1 MKNKYKKNK
10 LISAFTM
17 IELILVIL
25 ILGIVGSLG
34 SEILSVLYNNY
45 YWTAKT
51 QRLEAQ
57 ANLAADIVAARLKHR
72 IPQTTAAL
80 KGTQYKS
87 VNGAQDSDLIFYL
100 KAYELER
107 DFATWKDEA
116 TYTKEPRVSGY
127 INKLEDKSN
136 KVNNKYTD
144 TITITSD
151 DSKFKGL
158 ENSYTIFFNDDSA
171 IFYKPKNAANN
182 KAEDLYLKAYYEKN
196 QPFFYGCNSSGG
208 ITYTTNN
215 ANNAGIITIT
225 RSDCDLDN
233 GDKVRPSRAGSL
245 YRYSFSKEVNKII
258 FETKQTL
265 GTAPI
270 QTKIGTLKLEVLKA
284 TENKIARGQTY
295 TLARNVSAFSFT
307 SLSADPHFASGIV
320 FKICVYD
327 NEKNDLSGV
336 EHEVCQTRIVQ

>member
-80 KGTQYKS
+80 KNDKYYS
-87 VNGAQDSDLIFYL
+87 VNGAQDSNLIFYL

-107 DFATWKDEA
+107 RDFTAWKDNSPYTEA
-116 TYTKEPRVSGY
+116 RVSGY
-127 INKLEDKSN
+127 INNLKDTSN
-136 KVNNKYTD
+136 KANNKYND
-144 TITITSD
+144 IITITSD
-151 DSKFKGL
+151 DSRFNGL
-158 ENSYTIFFNDDSA
+158 GEYTIFFNDDSA
-171 IFYKPKNAANN
+171 IFYKPKNAASSAN
-182 KAEDLYLKAYYEKN
+182 EDLYLKAYYEKN
-196 QPFFYGCNSSGG
+196 QPFFYGCSNGS
-208 ITYTTNN
+208 IAYPTHQ
-215 ANNAGIITIT
+215 AGTITIT
-225 RSDCDLDN
+225 RNGCDLDN

-258 FETKQTL
+258 FESTKIL
-265 GTAPI
+265 GT
-270 QTKIGTLKLEVLKA
+270 TKLGTLKLEVLEA
-284 TENKIARGQTY
+284 TKSKVAKGKTY

>member
-80 KGTQYKS
+80 KNDKYYS

-107 DFATWKDEA
+107 RDFTAWKDNSPYTEA
-116 TYTKEPRVSGY
+116 RVSGY
-127 INKLEDKSN
+127 INNLKDTSN
-136 KVNNKYTD
+136 KANNKYND
-144 TITITSD
+144 IITITSD
-151 DSKFKGL
+151 DSRFNGL
-158 ENSYTIFFNDDSA
+158 GEYTIFFNDDSA
-171 IFYKPKNAANN
+171 IFYKPKNAAGSAN
-182 KAEDLYLKAYYEKN
+182 EDLYLKAYYEKTH
-196 QPFFYGCNSSGG
+196 PLLYGC
-208 ITYTTNN
+208 TTTNTP
-215 ANNAGIITIT
+215 IIYPSDKPYTIEIT
-225 RSDCDLDN
+225 RSGCDLDN

-245 YRYSFSKEVNKII
+245 YRYSFSKEVNKIV
-258 FETKQTL
+258 FDTKKTL
-265 GTAPI
+265 NGT
-270 QTKIGTLKLEVLKA
+270 KLGTLKLEVLEA
-284 TENKIARGQTY
+284 TKSKIPLGKTY

-327 NEKNDLSGV
+327 NVKNDLSGV

>member
-17 IELILVIL
+17 IELILVIV

-87 VNGAQDSDLIFYL
+87 VNGAQDSYLIFYL

-171 IFYKPKNAANN
+171 IFYKPKNAAGSAN
-182 KAEDLYLKAYYEKN
+182 EDLYLKAYYEKTH
-196 QPFFYGCNSSGG
+196 PLLYGCNASSTPIAYLTQNPG
-208 ITYTTNN
+208 T
-215 ANNAGIITIT
+215 ITIT
-225 RSDCDLDN
+225 RSGCDLDN

-245 YRYSFSKEVNKII
+245 YRYSFSKEVNKIV
-258 FETKQTL
+258 FESTKTL
-265 GTAPI
+265 GT
-270 QTKIGTLKLEVLKA
+270 TKLGTLKLEVLEA
-284 TENKIARGQTY
+284 TKNQVAQGKTY

-327 NEKNDLSGV
+327 NAKNDLSGV

>member
-80 KGTQYKS
+80 DKNNKYKS

-107 DFATWKDEA
+107 RDFAAWKDNSA
-116 TYTKEPRVSGY
+116 YPKEPRVSGY

-144 TITITSD
+144 TITITSN
-151 DSKFKGL
+151 DSRFNGL
-158 ENSYTIFFNDDSA
+158 GEYTIFFNDDSA
-171 IFYKPKNAANN
+171 IFYKPKNAAGSAN
-182 KAEDLYLKAYYEKN
+182 EDLYLKAYYEKTH
-196 QPFFYGCNSSGG
+196 PLLYGCNASSTPIAYLTQNPG
-208 ITYTTNN
+208 T
-215 ANNAGIITIT
+215 ITIT
-225 RSDCDLDN
+225 RSGCDLDN

-258 FETKQTL
+258 FESTKTL
-265 GTAPI
+265 GT
-270 QTKIGTLKLEVLKA
+270 TKLGTLKLEVLKA
-284 TENKIARGQTY
+284 TENKTAQGQTY

>member
-57 ANLAADIVAARLKHR
+57 ANLAADIIAARLKHR

-80 KGTQYKS
+80 SGTQYKS

-107 DFATWKDEA
+107 HDFTAWKDNSA
-116 TYTKEPRVSGY
+116 YPEPRVSGY
-127 INKLEDKSN
+127 INNLKDTSN

-151 DSKFKGL
+151 NSRFNGL
-158 ENSYTIFFNDDSA
+158 GEYTIFFNDDSA
-171 IFYKPKNAANN
+171 IFYKPKNATSSAN
-182 KAEDLYLKAYYEKN
+182 EDLYLKAYYEKTH
-196 QPFFYGCNSSGG
+196 PLLYGCNASSTP
-208 ITYTTNN
+208 ITYPTDQPGT
-215 ANNAGIITIT
+215 ITIT
-225 RSDCDLDN
+225 RNGCDLDN

-258 FETKQTL
+258 FELTKTL
-265 GTAPI
+265 GT
-270 QTKIGTLKLEVLKA
+270 TKLGTLKLEVLKS
-284 TENKIARGQTY
+284 TNNKNIAGQTY

>member
-17 IELILVIL
+17 IELILVIV

-57 ANLAADIVAARLKHR
+57 ANLAADIIAARLKHR

-80 KGTQYKS
+80 KNDQYYS

-107 DFATWKDEA
+107 RDFTAWKDNSL
-116 TYTKEPRVSGY
+116 YPEPRVSGY

-151 DSKFKGL
+151 DSRFNGL
-158 ENSYTIFFNDDSA
+158 GQYTIFFNDDSA

-182 KAEDLYLKAYYEKN
+182 KAEDLYLKAYYEKTH
-196 QPFFYGCNSSGG
+196 PLLYGCSATSTP
-208 ITYTTNN
+208 IIYPSDKPYT
-215 ANNAGIITIT
+215 IEIT
-225 RSDCDLDN
+225 RSGCDLDS

-258 FETKQTL
+258 FETTKIL
-265 GTAPI
+265 GT
-270 QTKIGTLKLEVLKA
+270 TKLGTLKLEVLEA
-284 TENKIARGQTY
+284 TKNKVAQGKTY

>member
-17 IELILVIL
+17 IELILVIV

-171 IFYKPKNAANN
+171 IFYKPKNAAGSAN
-182 KAEDLYLKAYYEKN
+182 EDLYLKAYYEKTH
-196 QPFFYGCNSSGG
+196 PLLYGCNASSTPIAYLTQNPG
-208 ITYTTNN
+208 T
-215 ANNAGIITIT
+215 ITIT
-225 RSDCDLDN
+225 RSGCDLDN

-245 YRYSFSKEVNKII
+245 YRYSFSKEVNKIV
-258 FETKQTL
+258 FESTKTL
-265 GTAPI
+265 GT
-270 QTKIGTLKLEVLKA
+270 TKIGSLKLEVLKA
-284 TENKIARGQTY
+284 TENKIAKGQTY

-327 NEKNDLSGV
+327 NVKNDLSGV

>member
-17 IELILVIL
+17 IELILVIV

-80 KGTQYKS
+80 KNNKYHS
-87 VNGAQDSDLIFYL
+87 VNGAQDSNLIFYL

-107 DFATWKDEA
+107 RDFDAWKDNSL
-116 TYTKEPRVSGY
+116 YPKEPRVSGY
-127 INKLEDKSN
+127 INNLKDTSV
-136 KVNNKYTD
+136 KVNNTYTD
-144 TITITSD
+144 TIKITSD
-151 DSKFKGL
+151 DSRFNGL
-158 ENSYTIFFNDDSA
+158 GEYTIFFNDDSA
-171 IFYKPKNAANN
+171 IFYKPKNAAGSAN
-182 KAEDLYLKAYYEKN
+182 EDLYLKAYYEKTH
-196 QPFFYGCNSSGG
+196 PLLYGCSATNTPIIYPSDKP
-208 ITYTTNN
+208 YT
-215 ANNAGIITIT
+215 IEIT
-225 RSDCDLDN
+225 RSGCDLDS

-258 FETKQTL
+258 FETTKIL
-265 GTAPI
+265 GT
-270 QTKIGTLKLEVLKA
+270 TKLGTLKLEVLEA
-284 TENKIARGQTY
+284 TKNKVAQGKTY

>member
-80 KGTQYKS
+80 KNDKYHS

-107 DFATWKDEA
+107 RDFDAWKD
-116 TYTKEPRVSGY
+116 TSLYPKEPRVSGY
-127 INKLEDKSN
+127 INKLKDTSN

-144 TITITSD
+144 TITITSN
-151 DSKFKGL
+151 DSRFNGL
-158 ENSYTIFFNDDSA
+158 GEYTIFFNDDSA
-171 IFYKPKNAANN
+171 IFYKPKNAAVSAN
-182 KAEDLYLKAYYEKN
+182 EDLYLKAYYEKTH
-196 QPFFYGCNSSGG
+196 PLLYGCNASSTP
-208 ITYTTNN
+208 ITYPTHQPGT
-215 ANNAGIITIT
+215 ITIT
-225 RSDCDLDN
+225 RSGCDLDN

-258 FETKQTL
+258 FESTKTL
-265 GTAPI
+265 GT
-270 QTKIGTLKLEVLKA
+270 TKLGTLKLEVLKA
-284 TENKIARGQTY
+284 NENKNAQGQTY

>member
-57 ANLAADIVAARLKHR
+57 ANLAADIIAARLKHR

-80 KGTQYKS
+80 DKNNKYKS

-107 DFATWKDEA
+107 RDFTAWKDNSA
-116 TYTKEPRVSGY
+116 YPEPRVSGY
-127 INKLEDKSN
+127 INNLKDTSN

-151 DSKFKGL
+151 DSRFNGL
-158 ENSYTIFFNDDSA
+158 GQYTIFFNDDSA

-196 QPFFYGCNSSGG
+196 QPFYYGCRDGN
-208 ITYTTNN
+208 ITYSTNN
-215 ANNAGIITIT
+215 VGTIIIN
-225 RSDCDLDN
+225 RSGCDLDN

-245 YRYSFSKEVNKII
+245 YRYSFSKEVNKIV
-258 FETKQTL
+258 FDTKKTL
-265 GTAPI
+265 NGT
-270 QTKIGTLKLEVLKA
+270 KLGTLKLEVLKA
-284 TENKIARGQTY
+284 NVSKNALGQSY

-327 NEKNDLSGV
+327 NEKNDRSGV

>member
-80 KGTQYKS
+80 KNDKYYS

-107 DFATWKDEA
+107 RDFDAWKDNSL
-116 TYTKEPRVSGY
+116 YPKEPRVSGY
-127 INKLEDKSN
+127 INKLEDKSV
-136 KVNNKYTD
+136 KVHNKYTD
-144 TITITSD
+144 TIKITSD
-151 DSKFKGL
+151 DSRFNGL
-158 ENSYTIFFNDDSA
+158 GQYTIFFNDDSA
-171 IFYKPKNAANN
+171 IFYKPKNAAGSAN
-182 KAEDLYLKAYYEKN
+182 EDLYLRAYYEK
-196 QPFFYGCNSSGG
+196 PHPLLYGCSAVTRTPIIYPSDKP
-208 ITYTTNN
+208 YT
-215 ANNAGIITIT
+215 IEIT
-225 RSDCDLDN
+225 RSGCDLDN

-245 YRYSFSKEVNKII
+245 YRYSFSKEVNKIV
-258 FETKQTL
+258 FESTKTL
-265 GTAPI
+265 GT
-270 QTKIGTLKLEVLKA
+270 TKLGTLKLEVLKS
-284 TENKIARGQTY
+284 TDNKNIAGQTY

>member
-57 ANLAADIVAARLKHR
+57 ANLAADAIAARLKHR

-80 KGTQYKS
+80 KNDKYHS

-107 DFATWKDEA
+107 RDFDAWKD
-116 TYTKEPRVSGY
+116 TSLYPKEPRVSGY
-127 INKLEDKSN
+127 INKLKDTSN

-151 DSKFKGL
+151 DSRFNGL
-158 ENSYTIFFNDDSA
+158 GEYTIFFNDDSA
-171 IFYKPKNAANN
+171 IFYKPKNAAGSAN
-182 KAEDLYLKAYYEKN
+182 EDLYLNAYYEKK
-196 QPFFYGCNSSGG
+196 QPFFYGCSSGS
-208 ITYTTNN
+208 ITYPTHQADT
-215 ANNAGIITIT
+215 ITIT
-225 RSDCDLDN
+225 RNGCDLDN

-245 YRYSFSKEVNKII
+245 YRYSFSKEVNKIV
-258 FETKQTL
+258 FESTKTL
-265 GTAPI
+265 GT
-270 QTKIGTLKLEVLKA
+270 TKLGTLKLEVLKS
-284 TENKIARGQTY
+284 TDNKNIAGQTY

-320 FKICVYD
+320 FKVCVYD
-327 NEKNDLSGV
+327 KEKNDLTGV

>member
-57 ANLAADIVAARLKHR
+57 ANLAADAIAARLKHR

-80 KGTQYKS
+80 KNDKYHS

-107 DFATWKDEA
+107 RDFDAWKD
-116 TYTKEPRVSGY
+116 TSLYSKEPRVSGY
-127 INKLEDKSN
+127 INKLKDTSN

-151 DSKFKGL
+151 DSRFNGL
-158 ENSYTIFFNDDSA
+158 GEYTIFFNDDSA
-171 IFYKPKNAANN
+171 IFYKPKNAAGSAN
-182 KAEDLYLKAYYEKN
+182 EDLYLKAYYEKN
-196 QPFFYGCNSSGG
+196 QPFFYGCSSGS
-208 ITYTTNN
+208 ITYPTHQ
-215 ANNAGIITIT
+215 AGTITIT
-225 RSDCDLDN
+225 RNGCDLDN

-245 YRYSFSKEVNKII
+245 YRYSFSKEVNKIV
-258 FETKQTL
+258 FELTKTL
-265 GTAPI
+265 GT
-270 QTKIGTLKLEVLKA
+270 TKLGTLKLEVLKS
-284 TENKIARGQTY
+284 TDNKNIAGQTY

>member
-80 KGTQYKS
+80 DKNNKYKS

-107 DFATWKDEA
+107 RDFTAWKDNSP
-116 TYTKEPRVSGY
+116 YPKEPRVSGY
-127 INKLEDKSN
+127 INKLKDTSN

-151 DSKFKGL
+151 DSRFNGSG
-158 ENSYTIFFNDDSA
+158 EYTIFFNDDSA
-171 IFYKPKNAANN
+171 IFYKPKNAAGSAN
-182 KAEDLYLKAYYEKN
+182 EDLYLKAYYEKN
-196 QPFFYGCNSSGG
+196 QPFFYGCSSGS
-208 ITYTTNN
+208 ITYPTHQ
-215 ANNAGIITIT
+215 AGTITIT
-225 RSDCDLDN
+225 RSGCDLDN

-245 YRYSFSKEVNKII
+245 YRYSFSKEVNKIV
-258 FETKQTL
+258 FDTTKTL
-265 GTAPI
+265 GT
-270 QTKIGTLKLEVLKA
+270 TKLGTLKLEVLKS
-284 TENKIARGQTY
+284 TDNKNIAGQTY

>member
-80 KGTQYKS
+80 DKNNKYKS

-107 DFATWKDEA
+107 RDFTAWKDNSPYTEA
-116 TYTKEPRVSGY
+116 RVSGY
-127 INKLEDKSN
+127 INNLKDTSN
-136 KVNNKYTD
+136 KANNKYTD

-151 DSKFKGL
+151 NSRFNGL
-158 ENSYTIFFNDDSA
+158 GEYTIFFNDDSA
-171 IFYKPKNAANN
+171 IFYKPKNATSSAN
-182 KAEDLYLKAYYEKN
+182 EDLYLKAYYEKN
-196 QPFFYGCNSSGG
+196 QPFFYGCSSGS
-208 ITYTTNN
+208 ITYPTHQ
-215 ANNAGIITIT
+215 AGTITIT
-225 RSDCDLDN
+225 RSVCDLDN

-245 YRYSFSKEVNKII
+245 YRYSFSKEVNKIV
-258 FETKQTL
+258 FESTKTL
-265 GTAPI
+265 GT
-270 QTKIGTLKLEVLKA
+270 TKLGTLKLEVLKA
-284 TENKIARGQTY
+284 TENKNAQGQTY

>member
-17 IELILVIL
+17 IELILVIV

-182 KAEDLYLKAYYEKN
+182 KAEDLYLKAYYEKK
-196 QPFFYGCNSSGG
+196 QPFFYGCNSNGG
-208 ITYTTNN
+208 ITYPTNN

-245 YRYSFSKEVNKII
+245 YRYSFSKEVNKIV
-258 FETKQTL
+258 FKSTKNL
-265 GTAPI
+265 GG
-270 QTKIGTLKLEVLKA
+270 TKIGTLSLEVLNA
-284 TENKIARGQTY
+284 TNNKMIAGQTY

-320 FKICVYD
+320 FKVCVYD
-327 NEKNDLSGV
+327 KEKDDLSGV

>member
-17 IELILVIL
+17 IELILVIV

-80 KGTQYKS
+80 KDTQYKS
-87 VNGAQDSDLIFYL
+87 VNGAQDSHLIFYL

-196 QPFFYGCNSSGG
+196 QPFYYGCRDGS
-208 ITYTTNN
+208 ITYPPNN
-215 ANNAGIITIT
+215 PSTITIT
-225 RSDCDLDN
+225 RNGCDLDN
-233 GDKVRPSRAGSL
+233 GNKVRPSRAGSL

-258 FETKQTL
+258 FKTKQIL
-265 GTAPI
+265 GTAPN
-270 QTKIGTLKLEVLKA
+270 QTKIGTLSLEVLDA
-284 TENKIARGQTY
+284 TNNKMIAGQTY

-327 NEKNDLSGV
+327 NVKNDLSGV

>member
-57 ANLAADIVAARLKHR
+57 ANLAADAIAARLKHR

-80 KGTQYKS
+80 DKTNKYKS

-107 DFATWKDEA
+107 RDFDAWKD
-116 TYTKEPRVSGY
+116 TSLYPKEPRVSGY
-127 INKLEDKSN
+127 INKLKDTSN

-151 DSKFKGL
+151 DSRFNGL
-158 ENSYTIFFNDDSA
+158 GEYTIFFNDDSA
-171 IFYKPKNAANN
+171 IFYKPKNATSSAN
-182 KAEDLYLKAYYEKN
+182 EDLYLKAYYEKN
-196 QPFFYGCNSSGG
+196 QPFFYGCNTGG
-208 ITYTTNN
+208 ITYPTHQ
-215 ANNAGIITIT
+215 AGTITIT
-225 RSDCDLDN
+225 RSGCDLDN

-258 FETKQTL
+258 FESTKTL
-265 GTAPI
+265 GT
-270 QTKIGTLKLEVLKA
+270 TKLGTLKLEVLKA
-284 TENKIARGQTY
+284 NENKNAQGQTY

>member
-57 ANLAADIVAARLKHR
+57 ANLAADAIAARLKHR

-80 KGTQYKS
+80 KNDKYHS

-107 DFATWKDEA
+107 RDFDAWKD
-116 TYTKEPRVSGY
+116 TSLYPKEPRVSGY
-127 INKLEDKSN
+127 INKLKDTSN

-151 DSKFKGL
+151 DSRFNGL
-158 ENSYTIFFNDDSA
+158 GEYTIFFNDDSA
-171 IFYKPKNAANN
+171 IFYKPKNAAGSAN
-182 KAEDLYLKAYYEKN
+182 EDLYLKAYYEKN
-196 QPFFYGCNSSGG
+196 QPFFYGCSSGS
-208 ITYTTNN
+208 ITYPPTHQ
-215 ANNAGIITIT
+215 AGTITIT
-225 RSDCDLDN
+225 RNGCDLDN

-245 YRYSFSKEVNKII
+245 YRYSFSKEVNKIV
-258 FETKQTL
+258 FESTKTL
-265 GTAPI
+265 GT
-270 QTKIGTLKLEVLKA
+270 TKLGTLKLEVLKS
-284 TENKIARGQTY
+284 TDNKNIAGQTY

-320 FKICVYD
+320 FKVCVYD
-327 NEKNDLSGV
+327 KEKNDLTGV

>member
-80 KGTQYKS
+80 DKSNKYKS

-107 DFATWKDEA
+107 RDFTAWKDNSPYTEA
-116 TYTKEPRVSGY
+116 RVSGY
-127 INKLEDKSN
+127 INNLKDTSN
-136 KVNNKYTD
+136 KANNKYND
-144 TITITSD
+144 IITITSD
-151 DSKFKGL
+151 DSRFNGL
-158 ENSYTIFFNDDSA
+158 GEYTIFFNDDSA

-196 QPFFYGCNSSGG
+196 QPFFYGCSNGS
-208 ITYTTNN
+208 IAYPTHQ
-215 ANNAGIITIT
+215 AGTITIT
-225 RSDCDLDN
+225 RNGCDLDN

-258 FETKQTL
+258 FESTKTL
-265 GTAPI
+265 GT
-270 QTKIGTLKLEVLKA
+270 TKLGTLKLEVLKA
-284 TENKIARGQTY
+284 NGNKNALWQSY

-336 EHEVCQTRIVQ
+336 DHEVCQTRIVQ

>member
-57 ANLAADIVAARLKHR
+57 ANLAADAIAARLKHR

-80 KGTQYKS
+80 KNDKYHS

-107 DFATWKDEA
+107 RDFDAWKD
-116 TYTKEPRVSGY
+116 TSLYPKEPRVSGY
-127 INKLEDKSN
+127 INKLKDTSN

-151 DSKFKGL
+151 DSRFNGL
-158 ENSYTIFFNDDSA
+158 GEYTIFFNDDSA
-171 IFYKPKNAANN
+171 IFYKPKNATSSAN
-182 KAEDLYLKAYYEKN
+182 EDLYLKAYYEKN
-196 QPFFYGCNSSGG
+196 QPFFYGCSIGS
-208 ITYTTNN
+208 ITYPTHQ
-215 ANNAGIITIT
+215 AGTITIT
-225 RSDCDLDN
+225 RSGCDLDN

-245 YRYSFSKEVNKII
+245 YRYSFSKEVNKIV
-258 FETKQTL
+258 FESTKTL
-265 GTAPI
+265 GT
-270 QTKIGTLKLEVLKA
+270 TKLGTLKLEVLKS
-284 TENKIARGQTY
+284 TDNKKIAGQTY

-320 FKICVYD
+320 FKVCVYD
-327 NEKNDLSGV
+327 KEKNDLSGV

>member
-17 IELILVIL
+17 IELILVIV

-80 KGTQYKS
+80 DKNNKYKS

-107 DFATWKDEA
+107 RDFDAWKDNSL
-116 TYTKEPRVSGY
+116 YPKEPRVSGY

-144 TITITSD
+144 TIKITSD
-151 DSKFKGL
+151 DSRFNGL
-158 ENSYTIFFNDDSA
+158 GEYTIFFNDDSA
-171 IFYKPKNAANN
+171 IFYKPKNAAGSAN
-182 KAEDLYLKAYYEKN
+182 EDLYLKAYYEKTH
-196 QPFFYGCNSSGG
+196 PLLYGC
-208 ITYTTNN
+208 TTTNTP
-215 ANNAGIITIT
+215 IIYPSDKPYTIEIT
-225 RSDCDLDN
+225 RSGCDLDN

-265 GTAPI
+265 GTAPN

-320 FKICVYD
+320 FKVCVYD
-327 NEKNDLSGV
+327 KEKNDLSGV

>member
-17 IELILVIL
+17 IELILVIV

-80 KGTQYKS
+80 KNNKYHS

-107 DFATWKDEA
+107 RDFTAWKDNSL
-116 TYTKEPRVSGY
+116 YPEPRVSGY

-136 KVNNKYTD
+136 KAGDKYTD

-151 DSKFKGL
+151 DSRFNGL
-158 ENSYTIFFNDDSA
+158 GEYTIFFNDDSA
-171 IFYKPKNAANN
+171 IFYKPKNAAGNAN
-182 KAEDLYLKAYYEKN
+182 EDLYLKAYYEKN
-196 QPFFYGCNSSGG
+196 QPFFYGCSSGS
-208 ITYTTNN
+208 ITYLTPKPGT
-215 ANNAGIITIT
+215 ITIT

-245 YRYSFSKEVNKII
+245 YRYSFSKEVNKIV
-258 FETKQTL
+258 FNTKKIL
-265 GTAPI
+265 NGT
-270 QTKIGTLKLEVLKA
+270 KLGTLKLEVLKA
-284 TENKIARGQTY
+284 NGSKNALGQSY

>member
-34 SEILSVLYNNY
+34 SEILSVLYKNY

-80 KGTQYKS
+80 KNDKYYS

-107 DFATWKDEA
+107 RDFTAWKDNSP
-116 TYTKEPRVSGY
+116 YPEPRVSGY
-127 INKLEDKSN
+127 INKIVTTST
-136 KVNNKYTD
+136 KVNNKYND

-151 DSKFKGL
+151 DSRFNGL
-158 ENSYTIFFNDDSA
+158 GEYTIFFNDDSSV
-171 IFYKPKNAANN
+171 FYKPKNAAGSAN
-182 KAEDLYLKAYYEKN
+182 EDLYLKAYYEKTH
-196 QPFFYGCNSSGG
+196 PLLYGCSASNTPP
-208 ITYTTNN
+208 ITYLTQTP
-215 ANNAGIITIT
+215 GTITIT
-225 RSDCDLDN
+225 RSGCDLDN

-258 FETKQTL
+258 FESTKTL
-265 GTAPI
+265 GT
-270 QTKIGTLKLEVLKA
+270 TKLGTLKLEVLKA
-284 TENKIARGQTY
+284 TENKNAQGQTY

>member
-80 KGTQYKS
+80 KNNKYHS

-107 DFATWKDEA
+107 RDFTAWKDNSP
-116 TYTKEPRVSGY
+116 YPEPRVSGY

-136 KVNNKYTD
+136 KVNNKYND

-151 DSKFKGL
+151 NSRFNGL
-158 ENSYTIFFNDDSA
+158 GEYTIFFNDDSA
-171 IFYKPKNAANN
+171 IFYKPKNAAGSAN
-182 KAEDLYLKAYYEKN
+182 EDLYLKAYYEKTH
-196 QPFFYGCNSSGG
+196 PLLYGCNASIIIP
-208 ITYTTNN
+208 ITYPTHQPGT
-215 ANNAGIITIT
+215 ITIT
-225 RSDCDLDN
+225 RNGCDLDN

-245 YRYSFSKEVNKII
+245 YRYSFSKEVNKIV
-258 FETKQTL
+258 FESTKIL
-265 GTAPI
+265 GT
-270 QTKIGTLKLEVLKA
+270 TKLGTLKLEVLEA
-284 TENKIARGQTY
+284 TKNKVAQGKTY

>member
-57 ANLAADIVAARLKHR
+57 ANLAADAIAARLKHR
-72 IPQTTAAL
+72 IPQTTAAF
-80 KGTQYKS
+80 KNDKYHS

-107 DFATWKDEA
+107 RDFDAWKD
-116 TYTKEPRVSGY
+116 TSLYPKEPRVSGY
-127 INKLEDKSN
+127 INKLKDTSN

-151 DSKFKGL
+151 DSRFNGL
-158 ENSYTIFFNDDSA
+158 GEYTIFFNDDSA
-171 IFYKPKNAANN
+171 IFYKPKNAAGSAN
-182 KAEDLYLKAYYEKN
+182 EDLYLKAYYEKN
-196 QPFFYGCNSSGG
+196 QPFFYGCSSGS
-208 ITYTTNN
+208 ITYPTHQ
-215 ANNAGIITIT
+215 AGTITIT
-225 RSDCDLDN
+225 RNGCDLDN

-245 YRYSFSKEVNKII
+245 YRYSFSKEVNKIV
-258 FETKQTL
+258 FESTKTL
-265 GTAPI
+265 GT
-270 QTKIGTLKLEVLKA
+270 TKLGTLKLEVLKS
-284 TENKIARGQTY
+284 TDNKNIAGQTY

-320 FKICVYD
+320 FKVCVYD
-327 NEKNDLSGV
+327 KEKNDLTGV

>member
-57 ANLAADIVAARLKHR
+57 ANLAADAIAARLKHR

-80 KGTQYKS
+80 KNDKYHS

-107 DFATWKDEA
+107 RDFDAWKD
-116 TYTKEPRVSGY
+116 TSLYPKEPRVSGY
-127 INKLEDKSN
+127 INKLKDTSN

-144 TITITSD
+144 TIIITSD
-151 DSKFKGL
+151 DSRFNGL
-158 ENSYTIFFNDDSA
+158 GEYTIFFNDDSA
-171 IFYKPKNAANN
+171 IFYKPKNAAGSAN
-182 KAEDLYLKAYYEKN
+182 EDLYLKAYYEKN
-196 QPFFYGCNSSGG
+196 QPFFYGCSSGS
-208 ITYTTNN
+208 ITYPTHQ
-215 ANNAGIITIT
+215 AGTITIT
-225 RSDCDLDN
+225 RNGCDLDN

-245 YRYSFSKEVNKII
+245 YRYSFSKEVNKIV
-258 FETKQTL
+258 FESTKTL
-265 GTAPI
+265 GT
-270 QTKIGTLKLEVLKA
+270 TKLGTLKLEVLKS
-284 TENKIARGQTY
+284 TDNKNIAGQTY

-320 FKICVYD
+320 FKVCVYD
-327 NEKNDLSGV
+327 KEKNDLTGV

>member
-80 KGTQYKS
+80 KNNKYHS

-107 DFATWKDEA
+107 RDFDAWKDNSL
-116 TYTKEPRVSGY
+116 YPKEPRVSGY

-136 KVNNKYTD
+136 KVNNKYND

-151 DSKFKGL
+151 DSRFNGL
-158 ENSYTIFFNDDSA
+158 GEYTIFFNDDSA
-171 IFYKPKNAANN
+171 IFYKPKNATSSAN
-182 KAEDLYLKAYYEKN
+182 EDLYLKAYYEKTH
-196 QPFFYGCNSSGG
+196 PLLYGCS
-208 ITYTTNN
+208 
-215 ANNAGIITIT
+215 ANNTPIIYPSNKPYTIEIT
-225 RSDCDLDN
+225 RSGCDLDN

-245 YRYSFSKEVNKII
+245 YRYSFSKEVNKIV
-258 FETKQTL
+258 FESTKTL
-265 GTAPI
+265 GT
-270 QTKIGTLKLEVLKA
+270 TKLGTLKLEVLKA
-284 TENKIARGQTY
+284 TENKNAQGQTY

>member
-80 KGTQYKS
+80 KNNKYHS

-107 DFATWKDEA
+107 RDFTAWKDNSP
-116 TYTKEPRVSGY
+116 YPEPRVSGY
-127 INKLEDKSN
+127 INNLKDTSN

-151 DSKFKGL
+151 NSRFNGL
-158 ENSYTIFFNDDSA
+158 GEYTIFFNDDSA
-171 IFYKPKNAANN
+171 IFYKPKNAAGSAN
-182 KAEDLYLKAYYEKN
+182 EDLYLKAYYEKTH
-196 QPFFYGCNSSGG
+196 PLLYGCNASNIP
-208 ITYTTNN
+208 ITYPPHIPGT
-215 ANNAGIITIT
+215 ITIT
-225 RSDCDLDN
+225 RSGCDLDN

-258 FETKQTL
+258 FETTKIL
-265 GTAPI
+265 GT
-270 QTKIGTLKLEVLKA
+270 TKIGTLKLEVLEA
-284 TENKIARGQTY
+284 TKNKNAQGKTY

-320 FKICVYD
+320 FKVCVYD
-327 NEKNDLSGV
+327 KEKDDLSGV

>member
-17 IELILVIL
+17 IELILVIV

-80 KGTQYKS
+80 KNDKYYS

-107 DFATWKDEA
+107 RDSTAWKNNSPYTEA
-116 TYTKEPRVSGY
+116 RVSGY

-151 DSKFKGL
+151 NSIFNGL
-158 ENSYTIFFNDDSA
+158 GEYTIFFNDDSA
-171 IFYKPKNAANN
+171 IFYKPKNAASSAN
-182 KAEDLYLKAYYEKN
+182 EDLYLKAYYEKN
-196 QPFFYGCNSSGG
+196 QPFYYGCSNGSIAYPTHKPG
-208 ITYTTNN
+208 
-215 ANNAGIITIT
+215 TIEIN

-233 GDKVRPSRAGSL
+233 GDNVRPSRAGSL
-245 YRYSFSKEVNKII
+245 YRYSFSKEVNKIV
-258 FETKQTL
+258 FESTKTL
-265 GTAPI
+265 GT
-270 QTKIGTLKLEVLKA
+270 TKLGTLKLEVLKA
-284 TENKIARGQTY
+284 TVNKNAQGQTY

>member
-80 KGTQYKS
+80 KNNKYHS

-107 DFATWKDEA
+107 RDFDAWKDNSA
-116 TYTKEPRVSGY
+116 YPKEPRVSGY

-144 TITITSD
+144 TITITSN
-151 DSKFKGL
+151 DSRFNGL
-158 ENSYTIFFNDDSA
+158 GEYTIFFNDDSA
-171 IFYKPKNAANN
+171 IFYKPKNAAGS
-182 KAEDLYLKAYYEKN
+182 ADEDLYLKAYYEKTH
-196 QPFFYGCNSSGG
+196 PLLYGCNASSTPIAYLTQNPG
-208 ITYTTNN
+208 T
-215 ANNAGIITIT
+215 ITIT
-225 RSDCDLDN
+225 RSGCDLDN

-258 FETKQTL
+258 FESTKTL
-265 GTAPI
+265 GT
-270 QTKIGTLKLEVLKA
+270 TKLGTLKLEVLKA
-284 TENKIARGQTY
+284 NGSKNALGQSY

>member
-57 ANLAADIVAARLKHR
+57 ANLAADIIAARLKHR

-80 KGTQYKS
+80 KNNKYHS

-107 DFATWKDEA
+107 RDFTAWKDNSP
-116 TYTKEPRVSGY
+116 YPEPRVSGY

-136 KVNNKYTD
+136 KVNNKYND

-151 DSKFKGL
+151 NSRFNGL
-158 ENSYTIFFNDDSA
+158 GEYTIFFNDDSA
-171 IFYKPKNAANN
+171 IFYKPKNAASSAN
-182 KAEDLYLKAYYEKN
+182 EDLYLKAYYEKT
-196 QPFFYGCNSSGG
+196 QPFFYGCSSGS
-208 ITYTTNN
+208 ITYPTHKPGTIEIIRNN
-215 ANNAGIITIT
+215 CELDDANSN
-225 RSDCDLDN
+225 N
-233 GDKVRPSRAGSL
+233 VRPSRAGSL

-258 FETKQTL
+258 FESTKTL
-265 GTAPI
+265 GT
-270 QTKIGTLKLEVLKA
+270 TKLGTLKLEVLKA
-284 TENKIARGQTY
+284 NDNKNALGQSY

>member
-17 IELILVIL
+17 IELILVIV

-57 ANLAADIVAARLKHR
+57 ANLAADIIAARLKHR

-80 KGTQYKS
+80 KNDQYYS

-107 DFATWKDEA
+107 RDFTAWKDNSA
-116 TYTKEPRVSGY
+116 YPKESRVSGY
-127 INKLEDKSN
+127 INKIVTTST
-136 KVNNKYTD
+136 KVNNKYND
-144 TITITSD
+144 TIIITSD
-151 DSKFKGL
+151 DSRFNGL
-158 ENSYTIFFNDDSA
+158 GEYTIFFNDDSSV
-171 IFYKPKNAANN
+171 FYKPKNAAGSAN
-182 KAEDLYLKAYYEKN
+182 EDLYLKAYYEKTH
-196 QPFFYGCNSSGG
+196 PLLYGCNANNTP
-208 ITYTTNN
+208 ITYPPNQPYT
-215 ANNAGIITIT
+215 ISIT
-225 RSDCDLDN
+225 RSGCDLDN

-245 YRYSFSKEVNKII
+245 YRYSFSKEVNKIV
-258 FETKQTL
+258 FDTKKTL
-265 GTAPI
+265 NGT
-270 QTKIGTLKLEVLKA
+270 KLGTLKLEVLQA
-284 TENKIARGQTY
+284 NGNKNALGQSY

>member
-57 ANLAADIVAARLKHR
+57 ANLAADIIAARLKHR

-80 KGTQYKS
+80 SGTQYKS

-107 DFATWKDEA
+107 RDFTAWKDNSPYPKEA
-116 TYTKEPRVSGY
+116 RVSGY

-136 KVNNKYTD
+136 KAGDKYTD

-151 DSKFKGL
+151 DSRFNGL
-158 ENSYTIFFNDDSA
+158 GEYTIFFNDDSA

-196 QPFFYGCNSSGG
+196 QPFYYGCRDGS
-208 ITYTTNN
+208 ITYPPNN
-215 ANNAGIITIT
+215 PSTITIT
-225 RSDCDLDN
+225 RNGCDLDN
-233 GDKVRPSRAGSL
+233 GNKVRPSRAGSL
-245 YRYSFSKEVNKII
+245 YRYSFSKEVNKIV
-258 FETKQTL
+258 FEKAPQTF
-265 GTAPI
+265 GATTP
-270 QTKIGTLKLEVLKA
+270 GTLKLEVLEA
-284 TENKIARGQTY
+284 TKSKIPLGKTY

-327 NEKNDLSGV
+327 NVKNDLSGV

>member
-17 IELILVIL
+17 IELILVIV

-171 IFYKPKNAANN
+171 IFYKPKNAAGSAN
-182 KAEDLYLKAYYEKN
+182 EDLYLKAYYEKTH
-196 QPFFYGCNSSGG
+196 PLLYGCNASNAP
-208 ITYTTNN
+208 ITYPTHQPGT
-215 ANNAGIITIT
+215 ITIT
-225 RSDCDLDN
+225 RSGCDLDN

-245 YRYSFSKEVNKII
+245 YRYSFSKEVNKIV
-258 FETKQTL
+258 FKSTKNL
-265 GTAPI
+265 GG
-270 QTKIGTLKLEVLKA
+270 TKIGTLSLEVLNA
-284 TENKIARGQTY
+284 TNNKMIAGQTY

-320 FKICVYD
+320 FKVCVYD
-327 NEKNDLSGV
+327 KEKDDLSGV

>member
-80 KGTQYKS
+80 DKNNKYKS

-107 DFATWKDEA
+107 RDFTAWKDNSPYTEA
-116 TYTKEPRVSGY
+116 RVSGY
-127 INKLEDKSN
+127 INNLKDTSN
-136 KVNNKYTD
+136 KANNKYTD

-151 DSKFKGL
+151 NSRFNGL
-158 ENSYTIFFNDDSA
+158 GGYTIFFNDDSA
-171 IFYKPKNAANN
+171 IFYKPKNATSSAN
-182 KAEDLYLKAYYEKN
+182 EDLYLKAYYEKTH
-196 QPFFYGCNSSGG
+196 PLLYGCNASSTP
-208 ITYTTNN
+208 ITYPTHIPGT
-215 ANNAGIITIT
+215 ITIT
-225 RSDCDLDN
+225 RSGCDLDN

-258 FETKQTL
+258 FESTKPL
-265 GTAPI
+265 GT
-270 QTKIGTLKLEVLKA
+270 TKLGTLKLEVLKA
-284 TENKIARGQTY
+284 TENKNAQGQTY

>member
-17 IELILVIL
+17 IELILVIV

-57 ANLAADIVAARLKHR
+57 ANLAADIIAARLKHR

-80 KGTQYKS
+80 KNDQYYS

-107 DFATWKDEA
+107 RDFTAWKDNSL
-116 TYTKEPRVSGY
+116 YPEPRVSGY

-144 TITITSD
+144 NITITSD
-151 DSKFKGL
+151 DSRFNGL
-158 ENSYTIFFNDDSA
+158 GQYTIFFNDDSA

-196 QPFFYGCNSSGG
+196 QPFFYGCSSGS
-208 ITYTTNN
+208 ITYLTPKP
-215 ANNAGIITIT
+215 GTIEIN

-245 YRYSFSKEVNKII
+245 YRYSFSKEVNKIV
-258 FETKQTL
+258 FKSTKNL
-265 GTAPI
+265 GG
-270 QTKIGTLKLEVLKA
+270 TKIGTLSLEVLNA
-284 TENKIARGQTY
+284 TNNKMIAGQTY

>member
-80 KGTQYKS
+80 DKSNKYKS

-107 DFATWKDEA
+107 RDFTAWKDNSPYTEA
-116 TYTKEPRVSGY
+116 RVSGY
-127 INKLEDKSN
+127 INNLKDTSN
-136 KVNNKYTD
+136 KANNKYND
-144 TITITSD
+144 IITITSN
-151 DSKFKGL
+151 DSRFNGL
-158 ENSYTIFFNDDSA
+158 GEYTIFFNDDSA
-171 IFYKPKNAANN
+171 IFYKPKNAASSAN
-182 KAEDLYLKAYYEKN
+182 EDLYLKAYYEKTH
-196 QPFFYGCNSSGG
+196 PLLYGCNASNAP
-208 ITYTTNN
+208 ITYPTHQPGT
-215 ANNAGIITIT
+215 ITIT
-225 RSDCDLDN
+225 RSGCDLDN

-258 FETKQTL
+258 FESTKTL
-265 GTAPI
+265 GT
-270 QTKIGTLKLEVLKA
+270 TKLGTLKLEVLKA
-284 TENKIARGQTY
+284 NGNKNALGQSY

>member
-80 KGTQYKS
+80 KNNKYHS
-87 VNGAQDSDLIFYL
+87 VNGAQGSDLIFYL

-107 DFATWKDEA
+107 RDFTAWKDNSP
-116 TYTKEPRVSGY
+116 YPEPRVSGY
-127 INKLEDKSN
+127 INNLKDTSN

-151 DSKFKGL
+151 NSRFNGL
-158 ENSYTIFFNDDSA
+158 GEYTIFFNDDSA
-171 IFYKPKNAANN
+171 IFYKPKNAAGSAN
-182 KAEDLYLKAYYEKN
+182 EDLYLKAYYEKTH
-196 QPFFYGCNSSGG
+196 PLLYGCNASSTTP
-208 ITYTTNN
+208 ITYPTHIPGT
-215 ANNAGIITIT
+215 ITIT
-225 RSDCDLDN
+225 RSGCDLDN

-258 FETKQTL
+258 FETTKIL
-265 GTAPI
+265 GT
-270 QTKIGTLKLEVLKA
+270 TKIGTLKLEVLEA
-284 TENKIARGQTY
+284 TKNKNAQGKTY

-320 FKICVYD
+320 FKVCVYD
-327 NEKNDLSGV
+327 KEKDDLSGV

>member
-80 KGTQYKS
+80 DKNNKYNS

-107 DFATWKDEA
+107 RDFTAWKDNSPYTEA
-116 TYTKEPRVSGY
+116 RVSGY
-127 INKLEDKSN
+127 INNLKDTSN
-136 KVNNKYTD
+136 KANNKYND
-144 TITITSD
+144 IITITSD
-151 DSKFKGL
+151 DSRFNGL
-158 ENSYTIFFNDDSA
+158 GEYTIFFNDDSA

-196 QPFFYGCNSSGG
+196 QPFFYGCSNGS
-208 ITYTTNN
+208 IAYPTHQ
-215 ANNAGIITIT
+215 AGTITIT
-225 RSDCDLDN
+225 RSGCDLDN

-245 YRYSFSKEVNKII
+245 YRYSFSKEVNKIV
-258 FETKQTL
+258 FKSTKDL
-265 GTAPI
+265 GG
-270 QTKIGTLKLEVLKA
+270 TKIGTLSLEVLDA
-284 TENKIARGQTY
+284 TNNKMIAGQTY

-320 FKICVYD
+320 FKVCVYD
-327 NEKNDLSGV
+327 KEKDDLSGV